1 MMKTIAAIATPPA
14 VGGISVI
21 RISGESALEIAE
33 KLFRPFG
40 GKTVPEMDGYTAAY
54 GEIRDGETRLD
65 DGVLLVFRAPHSYTG
80 EDVAELSCHGG
91 LYLTRRVL
99 SACFAAGA
107 EPAQAGE
114 FTKRALLNGKLS
126 LTQAEAVADL
136 IGAQNEQYLL
146 CAKAQR
152 EGALYR
158 RLRAVSEQ
166 LLDFITLVQAWIDYP
181 DEMED
186 DLDREA
192 EADKL
197 SAALAELN
205 ALLESYDGG
214 RMLREGISCAIVGR
228 PNAGK
233 STLMNLLSGRERS
246 IVTEIE
252 GTTRDIV
259 EETVLLGDVPL
270 RLADCAGIRETR
282 DTVEKIGIE
291 KMLGEIETS
300 ELILAVFDG
309 SRALNN
315 DDERLIE
322 RLEGKKCVCVVN
334 KCDLPRVLDESR
346 LKERFPYLVN
356 LSAKTGE
363 GARELSAL
371 VKEAAG
377 LSRLDL
383 FSGFIANERQR
394 ACLKEARDLTERTV
408 NALRDQVTPDAAGV
422 LCESALAK
430 IYELSGENVSETVID
445 EVFRRFCVGK

>member
-1 MMKTIAAIATPPA
+1 MIKTIAAIATPPA

-21 RISGESALEIAE
+21 RLSGENALEIAE

-166 LLDFITLVQAWIDYP
+166 LLDFTTLVQAWIDYP

-186 DLDREA
+186 DLDPETQANR
-192 EADKL
+192 L

-291 KMLGEIETS
+291 KMLEEIETS
-300 ELILAVFDG
+300 ELIFAVFDG

-315 DDERLIE
+315 DDEKLIE

-334 KCDLPRVLDESR
+334 KFDLPREIDEAR

-363 GARELSAL
+363 GAQALSAV

-408 NALRDQVTPDAAGV
+408 NALRDKVTPDAAGV

-445 EVFRRFCVGK
+445 EVFKRFCVGK

>member
-1 MMKTIAAIATPPA
+1 MKTIAAIATPPA

-21 RISGESALEIAE
+21 RISGENALGIAE
-33 KLFRPFG
+33 KIFRPFG

-158 RLRAVSEQ
+158 RLRAVSER
-166 LLDFITLVQAWIDYP
+166 LLDFTALVQAWIDYP

-197 SAALAELN
+197 SAALAELD

-282 DTVEKIGIE
+282 DTVERIGIE

-309 SRALNN
+309 SRALSA

-334 KCDLPRVLDESR
+334 KCDLPRGLDEAR
-346 LKERFPYLVN
+346 LKERFSYLVH

-394 ACLKEARDLTERTV
+394 ACLKEARELTGRTV
-408 NALRDQVTPDAAGV
+408 TALREMVTPDAAGV

-445 EVFRRFCVGK
+445 EVFQRFCVGK

>member
-33 KLFRPFG
+33 KIFRPFG

-166 LLDFITLVQAWIDYP
+166 LLDFTALVQAWIDYP

-186 DLDREA
+186 DLDPEA
-192 EADKL
+192 QADRL

-282 DTVEKIGIE
+282 DTVERIGIE

-300 ELILAVFDG
+300 ELIFAVFDG
-309 SRALNN
+309 SRALNA

-334 KCDLPRVLDESR
+334 KCDLPREIDEAR

-363 GARELSAL
+363 GAQALSAV
-371 VKEAAG
+371 VKKAAG

-430 IYELSGENVSETVID
+430 IYELSGESVSETVID

>member
-21 RISGESALEIAE
+21 RISGENALEIAE
-33 KLFRPFG
+33 KIFRPFG

-54 GEIRDGETRLD
+54 GEIHDGKTRLD

-166 LLDFITLVQAWIDYP
+166 LLNFTTLVQAWIDYP

-233 STLMNLLSGRERS
+233 STLMNLLSGQERS

-270 RLADCAGIRETR
+270 RLADCAGIRETQ

-309 SRALNN
+309 SRTLNN

-334 KCDLPRVLDESR
+334 KCDLPRELDESR
-346 LKERFPYLVN
+346 LKERFPHLVN

-408 NALRDQVTPDAAGV
+408 NALLDQVTPDAAGV

-430 IYELSGENVSETVID
+430 IYELSGESVSETVID
-445 EVFRRFCVGK
+445 EVFKRFCVGK

>member
-1 MMKTIAAIATPPA
+1 METIAAIATPPA

-21 RISGESALEIAE
+21 RISGENALGIAE
-33 KLFRPFG
+33 KIFFPYG
-40 GKTVPEMDGYTAAY
+40 GKTIGEMDGYTAAY
-54 GEIRDGETRLD
+54 GEIRDGEKRLD

-80 EDVAELSCHGG
+80 ENVAELSCHGG

-99 SACFAAGA
+99 SACFSAGA
-107 EPAQAGE
+107 SPAQAGE

-158 RLRAVSEQ
+158 RLRAVSGK
-166 LLDFITLVQAWIDYP
+166 LLDFTAFVQAWIDYP
-181 DEMED
+181 DELED
-186 DLDREA
+186 DFDRKA

-197 SAALAELN
+197 SGALAELDV
-205 ALLESYDGG
+205 LLDSYDGG
-214 RMLREGISCAIVGR
+214 RLLREGISCAIVGK

-246 IVTEIE
+246 IVTPIE

-270 RLADCAGIRETR
+270 RLADCAGIRET
-282 DTVEKIGIE
+282 DDEVEKIGIE
-291 KMLGEIETS
+291 RMLSEIGS
-300 ELILAVFDG
+300 AELILAVFDG
-309 SRALNN
+309 SRSLSA
-315 DDERLIE
+315 DDERLLE
-322 RLEGKKCVCVVN
+322 RLAGKKCVCVIN
-334 KCDLPRVLDESR
+334 KSDLPRKIDETR
-346 LKERFPYLVN
+346 LEKRFPYLACI
-356 LSAKTGE
+356 SAKTGE
-363 GARELSAL
+363 GAEELSAL
-371 VKEAAG
+371 VREAAG
-377 LSRLDL
+377 LAKLDL

-394 ACLKEARDLTERTV
+394 AALKEARDFTERTV
-408 NALRDQVTPDAAGV
+408 NALRDMVTPDAAGI
-422 LCESALAK
+422 LCENALAR
-430 IYELSGENVSETVID
+430 IYELSGERVSDTVID

>member
-1 MMKTIAAIATPPA
+1 MIKTIAAIATPPA

-21 RISGESALEIAE
+21 RISGENALGIAE
-33 KLFRPFG
+33 KVFRPFG
-40 GKTVPEMDGYTAAY
+40 GKTVAEMAGYTAAY
-54 GEIRDGETRLD
+54 GAFYDGETRLD

-99 SACFAAGA
+99 SACFGAGA

-146 CAKAQR
+146 CSRAQR

-158 RLRAVSEQ
+158 RLRAVSEH
-166 LLDFITLVQAWIDYP
+166 LLDFTALVQAWIDYP
-181 DEMED
+181 DEMD
-186 DLDREA
+186 DDFDPAREA
-192 EADKL
+192 EKL
-197 SAALAELN
+197 SAALTELDR
-205 ALLESYDGG
+205 LLESYDGG
-214 RMLREGISCAIVGR
+214 RLLREGISCAIVGR

-246 IVTEIE
+246 IVTDIE

-270 RLADCAGIRETR
+270 RLSDCAGIRETG
-282 DTVEKIGIE
+282 DAVEKIGIE
-291 KMLGEIETS
+291 KMLKEIETA
-300 ELILAVFDG
+300 ELIFAVFDG
-309 SRALNN
+309 SRALCA
-315 DDERLIE
+315 DDERLLA
-322 RLEGKKCVCVVN
+322 RLEGKKCVCVIN
-334 KCDLPRVLDESR
+334 KSDLPREIDRAR
-346 LKERFPYLVN
+346 LAARFPFLTE
-356 LSAKTGE
+356 LSAKTGA
-363 GARELSAL
+363 GAERLSEL
-371 VKEAAG
+371 VREAAG
-377 LSRLDL
+377 LSKMDL

-394 ACLKEARDLTERTV
+394 KCLKKARDFTARAVE
-408 NALRDQVTPDAAGV
+408 ALQSGVTPDAAGI
-422 LCESALAK
+422 LGENALSR
-430 IYELSGENVSETVID
+430 IYELSGESVSETVID